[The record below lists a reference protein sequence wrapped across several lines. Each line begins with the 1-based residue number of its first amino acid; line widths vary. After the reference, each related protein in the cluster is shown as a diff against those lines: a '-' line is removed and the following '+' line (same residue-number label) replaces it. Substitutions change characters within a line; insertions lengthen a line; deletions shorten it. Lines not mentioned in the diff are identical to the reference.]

1 MTGVGKMNIDA
12 ERAAFEAECE
22 KLGLTIYAGSDCG
35 YAPEIQC
42 AWMLWQARAA
52 MPLVIT
58 EGYALVPIEPD
69 GRQQFRAAFNLCS
82 EFGDV
87 FVRANE
93 KFAMAVYR
101 EMVAAAPVVEQ

>member
-1 MTGVGKMNIDA
+1 MNIDA
-12 ERAAFEAECE
+12 ERLAFEAYVANLNSCE
-22 KLGLTIYAGSDCG
+22 LLRYTNGDYADPR
-35 YAPEIQC
+35 AND
-42 AWMLWQARAA
+42 AWHVWQARAA
-52 MPLVIT
+52 MPLVIP
-58 EGYALVPIEPD
+58 EGYALVPVEPN

-101 EMVAAAPVVEQ
+101 EMVAAAPVVER

>member
-1 MTGVGKMNIDA
+1 MENDA
-12 ERAAFEAECE
+12 ERLAFESECE
-22 KLGLTIYAGSDCG
+22 KLGLTIYAGSDCR

-42 AWMLWQARAA
+42 AWMIWQARAA
-52 MPLVIT
+52 MPLVIP
-58 EGYALVPIEPD
+58 EGYALVPVEPD

-101 EMVAAAPVVEQ
+101 EMVASVPAVAK